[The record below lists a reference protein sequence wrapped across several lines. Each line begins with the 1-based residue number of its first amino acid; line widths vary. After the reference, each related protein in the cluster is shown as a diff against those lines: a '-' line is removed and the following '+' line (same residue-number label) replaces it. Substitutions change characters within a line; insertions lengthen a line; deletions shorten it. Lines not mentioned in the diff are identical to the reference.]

1 YGEGEKLVKD
11 MFAVAKEL
19 QPSVVF
25 MGMSMRTLVA
35 EPDLMM
41 LTPSCV
47 SVSKGG
53 MKPADDSKLS
63 SNSSLTGLV
72 ADSSENRFLIM
83 VATNRPWEL
92 DDAVLRRFSK
102 RVYVSIPNAE
112 TRLELLRQLLGKH
125 NNPLSDRDLEKLAEL
140 TEGYFG
146 SDLNS
151 LAKDAALGPIRKV
164 KEVSLGSV
172 RLISLKDFQ
181 VSLQKIRRS
190 VEAKTLNKYIEWNK
204 TFGDMSM

>member
-1 YGEGEKLVKD
+1 MLLFGPPGNGKTMLAKAVANESSATFFSISASSLTSKWYGEGEKLVKD

-25 MGMSMRTLVA
+25 MDDVDSILCERQQ
-35 EPDLMM
+35 
-41 LTPSCV
+41 
-47 SVSKGG
+47 GG
-53 MKPADDSKLS
+53 HEASRRLKTEFQLQFD
-63 SNSSLTGLV
+63 GV

-102 RVYVSIPNAE
+102 RVYVSMPNAE
-112 TRLELLRQLLGKH
+112 MRLELLRHVLGKH

-140 TEGYFG
+140 TEGYSG

-151 LAKDAALGPIRKV
+151 LAKDAALGPVRRRNV
-164 KEVSLGSV
+164 VSRGKGGATWERAAHQS
-172 RLISLKDFQ
+172 D
-181 VSLQKIRRS
+181 
-190 VEAKTLNKYIEWNK
+190 
-204 TFGDMSM
+204 